1 MGSGISSEF
10 AQVFHRKKKTTK
22 HWKVSPC
29 HPQEPLKMSPGS
41 PILETPRLRWFK
53 PPWPWPD
60 FYPPNCWVVGPL
72 CQLSKKRVTFSLNS
86 PSQKGHKLAELPGST
101 DFLFKEK
108 KWLEITKHPS
118 IRHSKK
124 LVLKSSRDLSLSLPK
139 GNCSFLITLSVEILN
154 SIKKKSQRLP
164 GHSAGYF
171 GEPPKLPTNKIQS
184 KVWFF
189 TVDFFLSKKWLQLF
203 SVLFFDDVSNTW
215 GGLLQPGQVVFQWIS
230 QRILP
235 GGS

>member
-1 MGSGISSEF
+1 MNSRKFFIG
-10 AQVFHRKKKTTK
+10 KKKQQNTEKFHHVTLK
-22 HWKVSPC
+22 SPWKC
-29 HPQEPLKMSPGS
+29 HLAPQFWKL
-41 PILETPRLRWFK
+41 
-53 PPWPWPD
+53 PD
-60 FYPPNCWVVGPL
+60 YVDSSRRDRDRIFIPQIVGLVVGPL

-101 DFLFKEK
+101 DFLFKEN